1 MTVALPDTASDA
13 SASAS
18 DTREVE
24 ARDLY
29 LAFGKKKVLDG
40 FSFSLKRGESIV
52 ILGRSGTGKSVFLKC
67 LLGLLSVNR
76 GEMLW
81 QGAKLGQRTSQRG
94 GEAKQRKSFAEF
106 RAGCGMLFQS
116 SALFDSLPV
125 WENVAFGLMAAGR
138 VSRTEA
144 LDLAIT
150 RLEEVELPP
159 ETAHLFPAELSG
171 GMRKRVGLARAVA
184 SEPKILL
191 FDEPTSGLDPIMTRI
206 IDDLILNSMNRLGA
220 SAITVTHDMASA
232 GRIANKVAL
241 LHGGRIVWHG
251 SAEALQDPQDP
262 ALRQFVRGEADGPL
276 AAQTRAGEQD

>member
-1 MTVALPDTASDA
+1 MSLATASLTPSHDT
-13 SASAS
+13 SAAE
-18 DTREVE
+18 DEVE

-29 LAFGKKKVLDG
+29 LSFASKQVLNG
-40 FSFSLKRGESIV
+40 FSLNLKRGESLV
-52 ILGRSGTGKSVFLKC
+52 ILGRSGSGKSVFLKC

-76 GEMLW
+76 GDMFW
-81 QGAKLGQRTSQRG
+81 RG
-94 GEAKQRKSFAEF
+94 KQLSSRSSGGKDEETARKSYAEL
-106 RAGCGMLFQS
+106 RAECGMLFQS

-138 VSRTEA
+138 ISRAEA
-144 LDLAIT
+144 LDIAIA

-159 ETAHLFPAELSG
+159 ETAQLFPAELSG

-184 SEPKILL
+184 SEPRLLL

-206 IDDLILNSMNRLGA
+206 IDDLILNSMSRLGA

-232 GRIANKVAL
+232 ARIGNKVAL
-241 LHGGRIVWHG
+241 LHGGQIVWHG
-251 SAEALQDPQDP
+251 ASQALQDPQDE
-262 ALRQFVRGEADGPL
+262 ALRQFVHGEAQGPL